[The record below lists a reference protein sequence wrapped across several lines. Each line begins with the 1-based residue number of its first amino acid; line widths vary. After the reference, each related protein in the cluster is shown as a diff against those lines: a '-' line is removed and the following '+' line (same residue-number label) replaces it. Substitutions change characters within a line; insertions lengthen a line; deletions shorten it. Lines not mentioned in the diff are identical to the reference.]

1 VARHRRRCRADRREV
16 TVPCRVLPAED
27 VSGTLGCLFPVRPW
41 RPRARDPS
49 GVTVFD
55 RAQRCDSLGNPLL
68 GFSPP
73 TRCCPPSPP
82 PVSRLEAPLLGFR
95 AASTLEEERV
105 HVPIRLPGGRPGF
118 AGVSAGRSHPAHYGV
133 ARRFFQPL
141 SDFFLSPPSP
151 HFQRGG
157 VRAVRPSGVSSSRRS
172 SDGSSPPAYPHDVLP
187 TGHVP
192 PVPRRGNP

>member
-27 VSGTLGCLFPVRPW
+27 VAGTLGCLRPVRPW
-41 RPRARDPS
+41 RPRARGPS
-49 GVTVFD
+49 GVPVSN
-55 RAQRCDSLGNPLL
+55 RAQRCDSLGN
-68 GFSPP
+68 
-73 TRCCPPSPP
+73 
-82 PVSRLEAPLLGFR
+82 PLLGFR

-118 AGVSAGRSHPAHYGV
+118 AGVSAGRSHPADYGV

-157 VRAVRPSGVSSSRRS
+157 VPAVRPSGVSSSRRS
-172 SDGSSPPAYPHDVLP
+172 SDGSSPPVYPHDVLP